1 MFAVIIFAILRF
13 SRIFITV
20 QKEKILII
28 IHSLLRGGAE
38 HVFAQIINQLNN
50 RFEIHVILVHNGIA
64 YSLPSNVAVTGL
76 REKLFENFL
85 ISYCRLPYSAYK
97 VYRYCK
103 KHQITTRISVLNRP
117 TIINAFLKY
126 FFRLEGKVIVCE
138 RSNQA
143 QFIEF
148 LSRGNKLKS
157 SIYKKVIVS
166 AYRQADLILANSKL
180 TAAGIKDAFQ
190 ITNEVQVIY
199 NPVDITGINDKAG
212 QVPDFEFER
221 GITYFIGVG
230 VMRAEKNWALLVKA
244 IALLD
249 NPAIKLILVGYGSEK
264 ELNKLNALVAELG
277 VQNKIVFTGMQP
289 NPYQYM
295 ARAHCLVLCSML
307 EGFPNVVLE
316 SLALGVPVISTD
328 CRSGPRE
335 ILAPGTDPEIEVT
348 NSLELAEFGIL
359 YPVNSDML
367 LAEAMHKMY
376 TDKSLHSS
384 YTQKAKQRA
393 ADFEAARISG
403 EYGDVF
409 SQVKN

>member
-1 MFAVIIFAILRF
+1 MH
-13 SRIFITV
+13 
-20 QKEKILII
+20 KEKILII

-38 HVFAQIINQLNN
+38 HVFAQLINQLHT
-50 RFEIHVILVHNGIA
+50 RFEIHVILIHNGIA
-64 YSLPSNVAVTGL
+64 YTLPPDVAVTGL
-76 REKLFENFL
+76 KEKLFENFL

-103 KHQITTRISVLNRP
+103 KHQIKTRISVLNRP
-117 TIINAFLKY
+117 TIINAFLKSV
-126 FFRLEGKVIVCE
+126 FKLEGKVIICE

-166 AYRQADLILANSKL
+166 AYRQADLILTNSKL
-180 TAAGIKDAFQ
+180 TAAGIQQSFE
-190 ITNEVQVIY
+190 ITNEVKVIY
-199 NPVDITGINDKAG
+199 NPVDIKGINDKAG
-212 QVPDFEFER
+212 EVPHFEFEP

-244 IALLD
+244 IALMN
-249 NPAIKLILVGYGSEK
+249 NPNIKLILVGYGSEK
-264 ELNKLNALVAELG
+264 ELNKMNAIVAELG
-277 VQNKIVFTGMQP
+277 VQDKIIFTGMQP
-289 NPYQYM
+289 NPYQYI

-335 ILAPGTDPEIEVT
+335 ILAPGTNPEMEVT

-359 YPVNSDML
+359 CPVNSEAL

-376 TDKSLHSS
+376 TDKNLHGS
-384 YTQKAKQRA
+384 YALKAKQRA
-393 ADFEAARISG
+393 GDFEATIISQQ
-403 EYGDVF
+403 YGDVF
-409 SQVKN
+409 SQLKQTAGK